1 MKYLVTG
8 GTGSFGTAFV
18 KYILK
23 STRDSV
29 TVFSRDELK
38 QWNMRNEIKDKRLSF
53 CVGDVRDRES
63 LFQAIQGHGRVI
75 HAAALKHVH
84 TGEEQ
89 PRETILTNIIGTENV
104 AEICKGLGAEMVLL
118 STDKAVAPVNL
129 YGASKMSA
137 EYLTLKNGHRVV
149 RYGNI
154 FHSRG
159 SVLHVFKKEAARGNV
174 FTITDRRM
182 TRFIVTFEQAIQ
194 TVMDSFDKAPG
205 TVTIPDIPS
214 IRITDLALAFDEKA
228 EFREIGMQPGE
239 KLAEVLQLDPYI
251 GSDTAPK
258 LTVEQIRR
266 LIDETV

>member
-18 KYILK
+18 KYILA
-23 STRDSV
+23 STRDKV

-63 LFQAIQGHGRVI
+63 LFQAIQGHGRVV

-104 AEICKGLGAEMVLL
+104 AEICKELGAEMVLL

-137 EYLTLKNGHRVV
+137 EYLTLRNGHRVV
-149 RYGNI
+149 RYGNV
-154 FHSRG
+154 FGSRG
-159 SVLHVFKKEAARGNV
+159 SVLHIFQKEAEKGGV
-174 FTITDRRM
+174 FTITDTRM
-182 TRFIVTFEQAIQ
+182 TRFIITLEQAIQ
-194 TVMDSFDKAPG
+194 VVMEAYDKAPG
-205 TVTIPDIPS
+205 TITIPDIPS
-214 IRITDLALAFDEKA
+214 IRITDLAIAFNSDA
-228 EFREIGMQPGE
+228 QFREIGMQPGE
-239 KLAEVLQLDPYI
+239 KLHEVLQLDPYI

-258 LTVEQIRR
+258 IGIKGIRR
-266 LIDETV
+266 LIDESL